1 MTGHSALNSEKHIRT
16 GKDHTMQVRIISF
29 TDKGYALGNKIAAAV
44 RDHQAEIVPR
54 GTPLSTV
61 CAAAFE
67 NREALCFIGAM
78 GIAVRSVAPY
88 LKDKLTDP
96 PVIVLMKQEDMLFRS
111 FQDIWEAPTSLHVL

>member
-1 MTGHSALNSEKHIRT
+1 MTGHAALNSEKHIRT

-67 NREALCFIGAM
+67 NREAGVNIKHEILSSKFLSGGM
-78 GIAVRSVAPY
+78 EVF
-88 LKDKLTDP
+88 
-96 PVIVLMKQEDMLFRS
+96 M
-111 FQDIWEAPTSLHVL
+111 H